1 MNRKIIIAI
10 DGYSSTGK
18 STLAKR
24 LAKRLKYLYIDSGAM
39 YRALTLY
46 AIEKNYI
53 SKSHFNKTELIKDLP
68 NISIDFQYN
77 IENNKYEVHLNNNS
91 VEKYIRSLKVSD
103 LVSEI
108 ATVDELRKEMV
119 KVQHFLGSNKGV
131 IMDGRDIGTVV
142 FPNAELKFYLDAS
155 IELRANRRYKELVEA
170 NYEISFDD
178 VLSNISLRDKQDINR
193 KNSPLKKAS
202 DSIVILTDNFT
213 LDQLEEKLLSYI
225 NPLISKK

>member
-1 MNRKIIIAI
+1 MQ
-10 DGYSSTGK
+10 
-18 STLAKR
+18 
-24 LAKRLKYLYIDSGAM
+24 LKKTIFLSLI
-39 YRALTLY
+39 LT
-46 AIEKNYI
+46 
-53 SKSHFNKTELIKDLP
+53 KTELIKDLP

-193 KNSPLKKAS
+193 KNSPLKK
-202 DSIVILTDNFT
+202 
-213 LDQLEEKLLSYI
+213 LLI
-225 NPLISKK
+225 Q